1 MKLHEIWDDIARDAL
16 KSLGKYLGNKS
27 RSRINDLGIKRV
39 PNKPSDNDT
48 KKYNKSGFTS
58 GSATKWDRPELK
70 KYNSR

>member
-16 KSLGKYLGNKS
+16 KSLGKILGNKS
-27 RSRINDLGIKRV
+27 RSKINDPEMKKIPSR
-39 PNKPSDNDT
+39 PSDNDT

-70 KYNSR
+70 KR